1 MFDPASLRI
10 IPFRD
15 PSRVKFP
22 KFPAHKNAG
31 NFGNFKTFERFRAR
45 KSTPCNLPFRVKLS
59 GMRWMCGL
67 GVIAAGLVMA
77 ACGSGDKAATAET
90 PKSDPSAPIE
100 VAAFK
105 GGYGIDFYQAAA
117 KEYEAKHAGVKV
129 TVDGNPRIWEQLR
142 PRLVAGDP
150 PSLMF
155 PGWGMDHWALAE
167 EGQLLQLDTALDGMA
182 ADGKTKWRDTF
193 EPTLLKLGQK
203 DGKQW
208 VLPYYFV
215 LWGWWYNPDVF
226 TKNGWTVPKTF
237 DDLLA
242 LAPKIKAKGIAPL
255 TFQGKYP
262 YYMLQGMLFPWAQS
276 IGGASVLADIQNLV
290 PGAWKNPA
298 LLKAVGML
306 KQLKDAGFFQEGAVG
321 MSHTESQTEFLNGH
335 AAMIPCGTWLESEMK
350 SVMPPGAKLQFM
362 LPPVVAGGK
371 GDPTATLIE
380 IEPWMIPSAAK
391 NPDGAIDLFKYMT
404 STDKAKQF
412 VREKGTM
419 MAIVGSDD
427 TQLPPSLEEPVKA
440 FKSSKSAASYL
451 ARQWYPAMETEIENA
466 LTSMLNGEATP
477 EQFADRAEAAA
488 EKTRKDSSIAK
499 HKL

>member
-1 MFDPASLRI
+1 MSLMRI
-10 IPFRD
+10 
-15 PSRVKFP
+15 
-22 KFPAHKNAG
+22 G
-31 NFGNFKTFERFRAR
+31 
-45 KSTPCNLPFRVKLS
+45 L
-59 GMRWMCGL
+59 GL
-67 GVIAAGLVMA
+67 GVLAAGVVALA
-77 ACGSGDKAATAET
+77 GCGSGAKEPATAKGDT
-90 PKSDPSAPIE
+90 AGAPIE
-100 VAAFK
+100 VSAFK

-117 KEYEAKHAGVKV
+117 KEYEAKHAGAKV

-167 EGQLLQLDTALDGMA
+167 EGQLLQLDAALDGLA

-226 TKNGWTVPKTF
+226 AKNGWAVPKTF
-237 DDLLA
+237 DDVLA
-242 LAPKIKAKGIAPL
+242 LAPKMKAKGIAPL

-276 IGGASVLADIQNLV
+276 IGGASVLSDIQNLV

-298 LLKAVGML
+298 VIRAVTMI

-362 LPPVVAGGK
+362 LPPTVAGGK
-371 GDPTATLIE
+371 GDPTATMIE
-380 IEPWMIPSAAK
+380 IEPWMIPTGAK

-404 STDKAKQF
+404 SLDKAKQF

-419 MAIVGSDD
+419 MAIKGSDE
-427 TQLPPSLEEPVKA
+427 TELPPSLVEPVKA
-440 FKSSKSAASYL
+440 FKASKTAASYL

-466 LTSMLNGEATP
+466 LTSMLNGELTP
-477 EQFADRAEAAA
+477 EKFADRAEAAA
-488 EKTRKDSSIAK
+488 EKTRADKSIAK
-499 HKL
+499 HTL